1 MQAPDTYEALLRRS
15 KKMADLKRDGFLAH
29 DTIQVLTLHRGRK
42 ASHKE
47 TNAFVLLS
55 SEISGTVVVLKDKG
69 KPVCRAGGR
78 RQCLG

>member
-1 MQAPDTYEALLRRS
+1 
-15 KKMADLKRDGFLAH
+15 MADLKRNGFPAH
-29 DTIQVLTLHRGRK
+29 DIIDVLTLHQVRK

-55 SEISGTVVVLKDKG
+55 SEIWGTAAVLKDKE